1 MHRTTGKW
9 KLGLTLALITA
20 LMWGALPIALKVLL
34 DDMDVYAIT
43 WYRFLVASAVLGAL
57 LAYRRRIPRVRELS
71 GHSWILLS
79 VAILGLS
86 ANYLFYVLGLR
97 FISPG
102 NAQIVIQLA
111 PMFLL
116 IGGIVFF
123 KEHFSR
129 LQWLGLVVLIGGLG
143 LFFNE
148 RLAELVSEASQYT
161 VGVLSIF
168 VSAIVWAAY
177 ALTQKQLLKDLP
189 SDAIM
194 LLIYIAAVIL
204 FFPLAD
210 LAQIRDLDGRA
221 WGILIF
227 CCFNTLLAYGSFA
240 ESLDHWEASRVSAV
254 LALSPLLTFLF
265 ISVLTRTAPGFVA
278 PEQLNSLSI
287 AGAVIVVA
295 GSMMTAMGRSNV
307 EAKDLTR
314 PPD

>member
-1 MHRTTGKW
+1 MHQTTGKW

-34 DDMDVYAIT
+34 DDMDVYTIT
-43 WYRFLVASAVLGAL
+43 WYRFLVASLVLGAL
-57 LAYRRRIPRVRELS
+57 LAHWRRTPRVRELS

-102 NAQIVIQLA
+102 TAQIVIQLA

-116 IGGIVFF
+116 FGGILFF
-123 KEHFSR
+123 KEHFGR
-129 LQWLGLVVLIGGLG
+129 RQWLGLVVLIGGLG

-148 RLAELVSEASQYT
+148 RLAELVSEVSHYT
-161 VGVLSIF
+161 VGVLFVF

-177 ALTQKQLLKDLP
+177 ALAQKQLLRDLS

-194 LLIYIAAVIL
+194 LLIYIAAAVL

-210 LAQIRDLDGRA
+210 PAQIRELDGQA
-221 WGILIF
+221 WGVLIF

-265 ISVLTRTAPGFVA
+265 ISVLTRIAPGFIT

-287 AGAVIVVA
+287 AGALIVVA
-295 GSMMTAMGRSNV
+295 GSMMTALGRSNV
-307 EAKDLTR
+307 EKKVPTQ

>member
-1 MHRTTGKW
+1 MHRTTGNW
-9 KLGLTLALITA
+9 KLGLTLALIAA

-34 DDMDVYAIT
+34 DDMDVFGIT
-43 WYRFLVASAVLGAL
+43 WYRFLVASLVLGAL
-57 LAYRRRIPRVRELS
+57 LAYRRRTPRVRELP
-71 GHSWILLS
+71 GHSWVLLS
-79 VAILGLS
+79 VAILGLA
-86 ANYLFYVLGLR
+86 ANYLLYVLGLR

-102 NAQIVIQLA
+102 TAQIVIQLA

-116 IGGIVFF
+116 IGGILFF

-143 LFFNE
+143 LFFND
-148 RLAELVSEASQYT
+148 RLAELVSVASHYA
-161 VGVLSIF
+161 VGVLFIF

-177 ALTQKQLLKDLP
+177 ALAQKQLLKDLP

-194 LLIYIAAVIL
+194 WLIYIAAVIL

-210 LAQIRDLDGRA
+210 LAQIRELDGQA

-254 LALSPLLTFLF
+254 LALSPLLTFVF
-265 ISVLTRTAPGFVA
+265 VSALTRIAPGFIA

-287 AGAVIVVA
+287 AGALIVVV
-295 GSMMTAMGRSNV
+295 GSMMTALGRSNV
-307 EAKDLTR
+307 EDKVLTQPR
-314 PPD
+314 D

>member
-1 MHRTTGKW
+1 MHKTTGRW
-9 KLGLTLALITA
+9 KLGLTLALIAA

-43 WYRFLVASAVLGAL
+43 WYRFLAASLVLGAL
-57 LAYRRRIPRVRELS
+57 LAHRRRIPRVRELS
-71 GHSWILLS
+71 GHGWVLLA
-79 VAILGLS
+79 VAIFGLS

-102 NAQIVIQLA
+102 TAQIVIQLA

-116 IGGIVFF
+116 IGGILFF
-123 KEHFSR
+123 KEHFGR
-129 LQWLGLVVLIGGLG
+129 LQWLGLTVLIGGLG

-148 RLAELVSEASQYT
+148 RLAELVSEASRYT
-161 VGVLSIF
+161 VGVSFIV

-177 ALTQKQLLKDLP
+177 ALAQKQLLKDLS
-189 SDAIM
+189 SDGIL
-194 LLIYIAAVIL
+194 LLIYVAAVIL
-204 FFPLAD
+204 FLPLAD
-210 LAQIRDLDGRA
+210 LAQIRELDAQA
-221 WGILIF
+221 WWILIF

-265 ISVLTRTAPGFVA
+265 VSILARIAPGFIA
-278 PEQLNSLSI
+278 PEQLSSLSI
-287 AGAVIVVA
+287 AGALIVVA
-295 GSMMTAMGRSNV
+295 GSMMTALGSRNV
-307 EAKDLTR
+307 AKKVPAQ